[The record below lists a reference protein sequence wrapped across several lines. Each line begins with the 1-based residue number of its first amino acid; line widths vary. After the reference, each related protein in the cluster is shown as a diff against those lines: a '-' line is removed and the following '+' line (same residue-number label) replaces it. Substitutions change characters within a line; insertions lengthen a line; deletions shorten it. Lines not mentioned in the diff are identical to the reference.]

1 MAGADLRLVML
12 TTSAISRYSDAGH
25 PSNGQRISLRIHLHA
40 VRYCIAISFYWP
52 PLSAG
57 EVSPTQHQ
65 QQRPLEQ
72 AMPCALSLTG
82 CNHRWIV
89 LGGPVHAHPNCLCC
103 WCLCAGLS
111 RLSRPTLTFRPAAV
125 WGGVEREG
133 NLLLRPASARRNC
146 PAPMTHPRA
155 YITLSPSRVYSV
167 LLSPV
172 ALALAL

>member
-1 MAGADLRLVML
+1 ML
-12 TTSAISRYSDAGH
+12 F
-25 PSNGQRISLRIHLHA
+25 
-40 VRYCIAISFYWP
+40 V
-52 PLSAG
+52 
-57 EVSPTQHQ
+57 EV
-65 QQRPLEQ
+65 
-72 AMPCALSLTG
+72 
-82 CNHRWIV
+82 
-89 LGGPVHAHPNCLCC
+89 
-103 WCLCAGLS
+103 AGLS